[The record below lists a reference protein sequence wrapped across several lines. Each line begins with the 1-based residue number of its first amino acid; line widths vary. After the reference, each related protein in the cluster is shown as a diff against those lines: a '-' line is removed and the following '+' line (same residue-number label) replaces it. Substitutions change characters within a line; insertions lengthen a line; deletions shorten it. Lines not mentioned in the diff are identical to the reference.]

1 MKNIIDEAHIETL
14 EADPLHIWVF
24 RAGNGFIQVT
34 IHQGFHEQFDIEVSN
49 TGATG
54 ELSRWEDPWN
64 LVATAYGREN
74 MWVVLKAYIERKGGK
89 R

>member
-14 EADPLHIWVF
+14 DADPYLTWIF
-24 RAGNGFIQVT
+24 KAGDGFVQVT
-34 IHQGFHEQFDIEVSN
+34 NYGGFNEQFDIEVSN
-49 TGATG
+49 TGVTG
-54 ELSRWEDPWN
+54 ELYRWEDPWN

-89 R
+89 